1 MDLVRKRQKL
11 ILGIDIR
18 QKYKQGRV
26 ILCKSF
32 AHFFFSFLTVH
43 IQENL
48 EDELVKEALEKV
60 SRMVFLFFGKKR
72 LGNVKEC
79 F

>member
-60 SRMVFLFFGKKR
+60 SRMVFLFFGKR
-72 LGNVKEC
+72 GLEM
-79 F
+79 

>member
-1 MDLVRKRQKL
+1 M
-11 ILGIDIR
+11 
-18 QKYKQGRV
+18 
-26 ILCKSF
+26 
-32 AHFFFSFLTVH
+32 H

-72 LGNVKEC
+72 LGNVKEVLLKNA
-79 F
+79 FVQ

>member
-1 MDLVRKRQKL
+1 M
-11 ILGIDIR
+11 
-18 QKYKQGRV
+18 
-26 ILCKSF
+26 
-32 AHFFFSFLTVH
+32 H

-72 LGNVKEC
+72 LGNVKEVLLKNA
-79 F
+79 FVQLPFFSKMQHILSRSFNSLLIAIM